1 MTVINVNGTL
11 DAYIHN
17 PYVLQEMLEM
27 MPGKIDRWR
36 AVDATLYHLGG
47 RRGFPDIWTSDE
59 FYDWRY
65 NFNKAME
72 MSQISKYIP
81 LMIKETKEIFDVWRK
96 DLKENNFDVR
106 GRELSYNIISKIILG
121 KDFPSDFLIPY
132 KSSPN

>member
-1 MTVINVNGTL
+1 
-11 DAYIHN
+11 
-17 PYVLQEMLEM
+17 
-27 MPGKIDRWR
+27 
-36 AVDATLYHLGG
+36 
-47 RRGFPDIWTSDE
+47 
-59 FYDWRY
+59 
-65 NFNKAME
+65 ME

-96 DLKENNFDVR
+96 DIKVNNFDVR